1 MFSKN
6 MAFPPAALPFQGGIR
21 RLRWEKREKRR
32 KNCPEHRPTGTVR
45 PAMFFA
51 KGAGNRVLPKS
62 AGREKLMMLGPGW
75 ST

>member
-6 MAFPPAALPFQGGIR
+6 MVFCPAGLRFQDKIR

-32 KNCPEHRPTGTVR
+32 KDYAGRRPTGTVR
-45 PAMFFA
+45 PAMIFA

-62 AGREKLMMLGPGW
+62 AGREKLMMLGPDG